1 MEQVHE
7 VKEGKVVL
15 ADWAQTLGIDGCML
29 DASTATPDSIVQAIQ
44 TRDKAIRDDL
54 VTFVKGTKTRIDI

>member
-1 MEQVHE
+1 
-7 VKEGKVVL
+7 L
-15 ADWAQTLGIDGCML
+15 TL

-54 VTFVKGTKTRIDI
+54 VSFVKGTKTRIDL